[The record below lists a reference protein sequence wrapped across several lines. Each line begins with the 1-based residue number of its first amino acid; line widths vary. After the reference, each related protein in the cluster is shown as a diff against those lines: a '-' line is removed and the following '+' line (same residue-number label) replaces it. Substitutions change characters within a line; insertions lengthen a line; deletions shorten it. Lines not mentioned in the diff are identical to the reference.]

1 MTSSSAPTVQVDII
15 SDVVCPWCIVGFR
28 QLSQALERKGIRA
41 AVRWHPFELNPDMGP
56 DGQNLREHL
65 IEKYGISTSDS
76 IAARQRL
83 TDLGADLGIAFNF
96 ADDMRIV
103 NTFRAHQLL
112 DWAED
117 SDKQTDLKQAL
128 FAAYFTRGLDVS
140 DTDVLVDVAESVG
153 LPVDEARRRMT
164 SGDRADQVRQ
174 KQQFW
179 TSRGITGVPAMVFAG
194 KYLVT
199 GAQGVDA
206 YSDILTR
213 CSAEAA

>member
-1 MTSSSAPTVQVDII
+1 MTTTTAATVQVDII

-28 QLSQALERKGIRA
+28 QLSQALEREGIRA
-41 AVRWHPFELNPDMGP
+41 AVRWHPFELNPDMGI

-65 IEKYGISTSDS
+65 MQKYGISAEDS

-96 ADDMRIV
+96 TDEMRMV

-128 FAAYFTRGLDVS
+128 FAAYFTKGLDVS
-140 DTDVLVDVAESVG
+140 DSDVLVGMAESVG
-153 LPVDEARRRMT
+153 LDPDEARRLLN
-164 SGDRADQVRQ
+164 SGERAQQVRQ

-199 GAQGVDA
+199 GAQGTDA
-206 YSDILTR
+206 YADVLTR
-213 CSAEAA
+213 CQAEAA